1 MPSGRTHDSITLWSL
16 PLIAGLSLVCT
27 QDGSLAL
34 VTSGGFLF
42 SGLMFGPDL
51 DIHSK
56 QYRRWGWLRWIWLPY
71 RRSLRHRSLWS
82 HGFLV
87 GTIVRLLYLVSWI
100 LLLMGSVIVVGAF
113 IAYGQGQSEQW
124 YALVQ
129 QQILSIGQRVGQ
141 VFVAYP
147 VHAIALGVGLELGAM
162 SHSMS
167 DWLGSAYKRL
177 SKADRKKHRPP
188 SPTDSGDP

>member
-71 RRSLRHRSLWS
+71 RRSLRHRSFWS

-87 GTIVRLLYLVSWI
+87 GTIVRLLYLFSWF
-100 LLLMGSVIVVGAF
+100 LLLIAGVIVLGAF
-113 IAYGQGQSEQW
+113 IAYGQGQSAQW
-124 YALVQ
+124 YTLVQ
-129 QQILSIGQRVGQ
+129 QQLSLTGQRIRQ
-141 VFVAYP
+141 VWTTYP
-147 VHAIALGVGLELGAM
+147 IHATALVVGLELGAM

-167 DWLGSAYKRL
+167 DWLGSTYKRL
-177 SKADRKKHRPP
+177 RNADRKKYRP
-188 SPTDSGDP
+188 SSSHDSRDS